1 MASLRAILLTT
12 LSCLLGLTTAWY
24 NPIRNPGGSDPF
36 LVYTGGYYYLL
47 TTSWTDVEI
56 VRATT
61 IAGLETATKKS
72 VYSTSAASRCC
83 NVWSPE
89 VHYLGDTW
97 YIYYTAGET
106 TDLDGQR
113 LHVLT
118 GTEHVYFHS
127 INMANNR
134 SRWRY
139 SLGRLYLHWS
149 AHH

>member
-1 MASLRAILLTT
+1 MASLRNIFLLS

-47 TTSWTDVEI
+47 TTTWTDVEI
-56 VRATT
+56 ARATT
-61 IAGLETATKKS
+61 IAGLEAATKKS
-72 VYSTSAASRCC
+72 VYSTSTASRCC

-118 GTEHVYFHS
+118 GNF
-127 INMANNR
+127 
-134 SRWRY
+134 SRP
-139 SLGRLYLHWS
+139 
-149 AHH
+149 